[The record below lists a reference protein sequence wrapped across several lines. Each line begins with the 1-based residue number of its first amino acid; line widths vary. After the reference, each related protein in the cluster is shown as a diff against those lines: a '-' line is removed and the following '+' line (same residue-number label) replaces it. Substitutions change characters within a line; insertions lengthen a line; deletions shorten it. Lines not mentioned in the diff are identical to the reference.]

1 MSIYTTEVRFICE
14 AAIPLSEQGDY
25 KDIDTAIEAGRRE
38 IFTFDY
44 TLFDPLYK
52 PVIERKFLRHFYTRE
67 IGLET
72 VALWKLKLRDKWEM
86 KLPYYNKLW
95 ESELLKFNPFYDV
108 DYEIINTGDRFSNR
122 SDNSLSEGE
131 SHVNTSGET
140 TAINK
145 NSSNGVAE
153 GDANHINKFSDT
165 PQGGLDGVIDTEWLT
180 TATQDINSNKNKS
193 SSSSVDDN
201 KSTVENDTTGNDL
214 RKMSSSGKIHDI
226 DDYQKHVV
234 GKMGTRSYAD
244 LLINWRKSFLNIDEM
259 FLNEMNDLF
268 MLIY

>member
-1 MSIYTTEVRFICE
+1 MSKYTTEIRFICE
-14 AAIPLSEQGDY
+14 MAIPLWEQGDFT
-25 KDIDTAIEAGRRE
+25 DIDRAIEAGRKQ

-44 TLFDPLYK
+44 SLFDPLYK
-52 PVIERKFLRHFYTRE
+52 PVIETKFLRHFYTRE
-67 IGLET
+67 IGQET

-108 DYEIINTGDRFSNR
+108 DYEIKNTGDRFSNR
-122 SDNSLSEGE
+122 SDSSLSEGE
-131 SHVNTSGET
+131 SNVNSSGRT
-140 TAINK
+140 NAVNK

-180 TATQDINSNKNKS
+180 TATQDINTNKNKTTS
-193 SSSSVDDN
+193 SSIDDN
-201 KSTVENDTTGNDL
+201 RATMENDTVGNDK
-214 RKMSSSGKIHDI
+214 RKMSASGKIHDI

-234 GKMGTRSYAD
+234 GKMGTRSYPN
-244 LLINWRKSFLNIDEM
+244 LLMDWRKSFLNIDEM
-259 FLNEMNDLF
+259 FINEMNDLF
-268 MLIY
+268 MQVY

>member
-25 KDIDTAIEAGRRE
+25 TDIKRAIEAGRKR

-44 TLFDPLYK
+44 DLFDHLYK
-52 PVIERKFLRHFYTRE
+52 PVIETKFLRHFYTRE
-67 IGLET
+67 IGQET
-72 VALWKLKLRDKWEM
+72 VALWKLKLEDKWTM
-86 KLPYYNKLW
+86 LLPYYNKLW
-95 ESELLKFNPFYDV
+95 ESELMKFNPFYDV
-108 DYEIINTGDRFSNR
+108 DYEIKNTGDRFSNR
-122 SDNSLSEGE
+122 SDNSTSEGE

-201 KSTVENDTTGNDL
+201 KSTVENDTTGNDT
-214 RKMSSSGKIHDI
+214 RKMSSTGLIHDI
-226 DDYQKHVV
+226 DDYAKHVY
-234 GKMGTRSYAD
+234 GKMGTISYSD
-244 LLINWRKSFLNIDEM
+244 MLLKFRKTFINIDKM
-259 FLNEMNDLF
+259 FIDELNDLF
-268 MLIY
+268 MQLY